1 MYKVQSNLRH
11 DGTSYEKGDE
21 VNLSK
26 EEAKELEKIGVV
38 VSADTK
44 EVEVKTTKKTD
55 TKKVDTK
62 KVDKKVD
69 TKKVDKKADKKVKKD
84 EDKTVKVEKKDENIN
99 EDNL

>member
-21 VNLSK
+21 INLSK
-26 EEAKELEKIGVV
+26 EEAKELEEIGVV
-38 VSADTK
+38 VIADTK

-69 TKKVDKKADKKVKKD
+69 TKKVDKKVKKD